1 VCFGSEMEE
10 HAEIE
15 LRSGQ
20 VIPQLILGDWRE
32 QFRGFD
38 LDNDALLDQ
47 HVAAMKSDLGPSKED
62 GDWILAL
69 NVESPFNKHDCQ
81 RLPVGDLRETKA
93 QLIVGLVEPT
103 DNLSADIRMNEL
115 NALDTLFG
123 QGVIRMHPI
132 HPDQVVPDPAT
143 IRSDAVTKMLRVASI
158 ALLLA
163 HPVTAQRIDWPVYG
177 ADGGSTKYS
186 KAAAINRA
194 NVAQL
199 KVAWEWNTGETPIT
213 DKRVRPGNFQVTPL
227 VVHDTMY
234 LSTSYNRVVAL
245 DATTGRAHWEY
256 DPKAYDFGQP
266 PNGTGFVH
274 RGVAMWTRGKTRR
287 ILMNSR
293 WRLIALDA
301 ATGKLVRSFGD
312 TGVVDLVAGLS
323 RSTNKLH
330 YTQTS
335 PPVVWQNLVIVGNGV
350 ADRLVYPGDPPGDV
364 QAFDVRT
371 GKRAWRWSG
380 IPLSPNDEGAGTW
393 ENESWRTTG
402 HTNVWAPFSVDVARG
417 LVYLPVS
424 TASND
429 GYGGGRLGDNLFA
442 ESVVC
447 LDART
452 GKKVWHFQ
460 TVHHGLW
467 DYDLPAPPVLGTVRV
482 NGTKRDIVAI
492 PAKTGFVFVFDR
504 VNGNPIW
511 PIEER
516 AVPASDV
523 PGERAA
529 PTQPFPTKPAPFAR
543 QGFTEEDLVDFTPEM
558 KSRAREVLALFRS
571 GPLFAPPS
579 LQGTVAMPGIIGG
592 SAWGGG
598 AFDPTSGTLYV
609 KSTNQP
615 GLMKVVQVQQ
625 KTDEVNAPYTL
636 DLGAAAS
643 LTVRVGSDTTV
654 PPLPI
659 NKPPYGT
666 LTAIDLNSGNRRW
679 QIPLGDTPAL
689 RNHPLLRDLNLPSLG
704 VAGAP
709 GAIVTAGGLLFAS
722 GGGSVLYALDTRD
735 GRVLW
740 SQELGQRAYSVPMT
754 YRTTTGRQFVVIAS
768 GAANGAKLTAFA
780 LPPLA
785 K

>member
-1 VCFGSEMEE
+1 
-10 HAEIE
+10 
-15 LRSGQ
+15 
-20 VIPQLILGDWRE
+20 
-32 QFRGFD
+32 
-38 LDNDALLDQ
+38 
-47 HVAAMKSDLGPSKED
+47 
-62 GDWILAL
+62 
-69 NVESPFNKHDCQ
+69 
-81 RLPVGDLRETKA
+81 
-93 QLIVGLVEPT
+93 
-103 DNLSADIRMNEL
+103 
-115 NALDTLFG
+115 
-123 QGVIRMHPI
+123 
-132 HPDQVVPDPAT
+132 
-143 IRSDAVTKMLRVASI
+143 
-158 ALLLA
+158 
-163 HPVTAQRIDWPVYG
+163 
-177 ADGGSTKYS
+177 
-186 KAAAINRA
+186 
-194 NVAQL
+194 
-199 KVAWEWNTGETPIT
+199 
-213 DKRVRPGNFQVTPL
+213 
-227 VVHDTMY
+227 MY

-245 DATTGRAHWEY
+245 DATTGRALWEY

-274 RGVAMWTRGKTRR
+274 RGVAMWTSGKTRR

-293 WRLIALDA
+293 WRLIELDA
-301 ATGKLVRSFGD
+301 ATGTLVRSFGD

-323 RSTNKLH
+323 RSTNRLH

-371 GKRAWRWSG
+371 GKRVWRWSG

-402 HTNVWAPFSVDVARG
+402 HTNVWAPFSVDAARG

-482 NGTKRDIVAI
+482 NGTKRDIVAV

-504 VNGNPIW
+504 VSGKPIW

-543 QGFTEEDLVDFTPEM
+543 QGFTDDDLVDFTPEI
-558 KSRAREVLALFRS
+558 KAQAREVFRRFKA
-571 GPLFAPPS
+571 GPLFTPPS
-579 LQGTVAMPGIIGG
+579 MQGTIAMPGLIGG
-592 SAWGGG
+592 SGWGGG
-598 AFDPTSGTLYV
+598 ALDPVSGVLYI

-615 GLMKVVQVQQ
+615 GFLKIIARQQ
-625 KTDEVNAPYTL
+625 PTDTVNAPYTL
-636 DLGAAAS
+636 DLGAAEE
-643 LTVRVGSDTTV
+643 LTVRVGSDTAIR
-654 PPLPI
+654 PLPI

-666 LTAIDLNSGNRRW
+666 LIAIDLNSGAQRW
-679 QIPLGDTPAL
+679 QVSFGDSPAL
-689 RNHPLLRDLNLPSLG
+689 RNHPLLRDLNLPPLG

-709 GAIVTAGGLLFAS
+709 GTIVTAGGLLFAS
-722 GGGSVLYALDTRD
+722 GGGNVLYALDTHD

-754 YRTTTGRQFVVIAS
+754 YRTTSGRQFVVIAS

>member
-1 VCFGSEMEE
+1 
-10 HAEIE
+10 
-15 LRSGQ
+15 
-20 VIPQLILGDWRE
+20 
-32 QFRGFD
+32 
-38 LDNDALLDQ
+38 
-47 HVAAMKSDLGPSKED
+47 
-62 GDWILAL
+62 
-69 NVESPFNKHDCQ
+69 
-81 RLPVGDLRETKA
+81 
-93 QLIVGLVEPT
+93 
-103 DNLSADIRMNEL
+103 
-115 NALDTLFG
+115 
-123 QGVIRMHPI
+123 
-132 HPDQVVPDPAT
+132 
-143 IRSDAVTKMLRVASI
+143 MLRVTAI
-158 ALLLA
+158 LLLLA
-163 HPVTAQRIDWPVYG
+163 HQVHAQRIDWPVYG

-186 KAAAINRA
+186 RAATINRA

-199 KVAWEWNTGETPIT
+199 QTAWEWSTSEIPIA
-213 DKRVRPGNFQVTPL
+213 DKRVRPGNFQATPL

-234 LSTSYNRVVAL
+234 LSTSYNRVIAL
-245 DATTGRAHWEY
+245 DANTGRPLWEY
-256 DPKAYDFGQP
+256 DPKAWEFGQP

-274 RGVAMWTRGKTRR
+274 RGVAMWSSGKERR

-293 WRLIALDA
+293 WRLIELDA

-312 TGVVDLVAGLS
+312 TGVVDLTAQLS
-323 RSTNKLH
+323 RQVNRLH

-350 ADRLVYPGDPPGDV
+350 ADRLVYPGDPPGDI

-371 GKRAWRWSG
+371 GKRVWRWSG

-393 ENESWRTTG
+393 ENDSWRTTG
-402 HTNVWAPFSVDVARG
+402 HTNVWAPFSVDVGRG

-442 ESVVC
+442 ESIVC

-482 NGTKRDIVAI
+482 KGVKRDIVAV
-492 PAKTGFVFVFDR
+492 PTKTGFVFVFDR
-504 VNGNPIW
+504 VSGKPIW

-529 PTQPFPTKPAPFAR
+529 ATQPVPTKPAPFAR
-543 QGFTEEDLVDFTPEM
+543 QGFAEDDLVDFTPEI
-558 KSRAREVLALFRS
+558 KSRAREVLAQFRS
-571 GPLFAPPS
+571 GSLYAPPS
-579 LQGTVAMPGIIGG
+579 LQGTIAMPGIIGG
-592 SAWGGG
+592 STWGGG
-598 AFDPTSGTLYV
+598 AFDPVSGILYV

-615 GLMKVVQVQQ
+615 GLMKVVPVQQ
-625 KTDEVNAPYTL
+625 KTDEVNASYTL
-636 DLGAAAS
+636 DLGAAS
-643 LTVRVGSDTTV
+643 NLTVRVGSDTTV

-666 LTAIDLNSGNRRW
+666 LTAIDLNSGAQRW
-679 QIPLGDTPAL
+679 QVPLGDSPSI
-689 RNHPLLRDLNLPSLG
+689 RNHPLLRGLNLPPLG

-722 GGGSVLYALDTRD
+722 GGGSVLYALDSRD

-740 SQELGQRAYSVPMT
+740 SHDVGQRAYSVPMT
-754 YRTTTGRQFVVIAS
+754 YRTRAGKQFVVIAS

-780 LPPLA
+780 LP
-785 K
+785 